1 MSTSSLSPD
10 APHAVSRRHVTL
22 AGARAAIA
30 AAREHAQREGVRVS
44 VAVVDRSGELVA
56 FERDDDAAP
65 VTPQVAQEKARTAAL
80 LRAPSKLFEDFI
92 NGGRPSFLSTPGL
105 TPLQGGVPLTAGDEV
120 IGAVG
125 VSGGNGEQDTDI
137 AVAAAAALHFD

>member
-1 MSTSSLSPD
+1 MTTSSVS
-10 APHAVSRRHVTL
+10 PHALHAISRRHVTL

-30 AAREHAQREGVRVS
+30 AAREQARREGVCVS
-44 VAVVDRSGELVA
+44 VAVVDRAGELVA

-65 VTPQVAQEKARTAAL
+65 VTPRVALEKARTAAL

-92 NGGRPSFLSTPGL
+92 NDGRPSFLATPGL
-105 TPLQGGVPLTAGDEV
+105 TPLQGGVPLIADTEV

-137 AVAAAAALHFD
+137 AVTAAAALHFD

>member
-22 AGARAAIA
+22 VGARAAA
-30 AAREHAQREGVRVS
+30 HEQAQREGLHIS
-44 VAVVDRSGELVA
+44 VAVVDHAGELVA
-56 FERDDDAAP
+56 FERVDDAAP

-80 LRAPSKLFEDFI
+80 LRAPFKLFEDFI
-92 NGGRPSFLSTPGL
+92 NGGRPSVLSTPGL